1 MNAHLEDLMHRA
13 PALACCLQ
21 DVEGAFEILFRTFAS
36 GHKLLLCGNGGS
48 ASDAE
53 HWAGE
58 LLKGFVHKRPLPP
71 QMAAGLPP
79 GVAENLQWAFPAI
92 PLTGFPALSTAFAN
106 DMNPEFIFA
115 QLVYALGRPG
125 DALVAMSTSG
135 NSRNVCHAA
144 AVARHQGL
152 AVVAL
157 TGKDG
162 GALRNL
168 ADCCIAVPE
177 QETHLVQEYHLPV
190 YHCLCLMLEEA
201 WETEISRSSEPTA
214 PRESD

>member
-1 MNAHLEDLMHRA
+1 MRERLVNAHLENLVRRA
-13 PALACCLQ
+13 PALSSCLAEI
-21 DVEGAFEILFRTFAS
+21 EGSFGILSRTFAS

-58 LLKGFVHKRPLPP
+58 LLKGFVHQRPLSP
-71 QMAAGLPP
+71 QAAAGLPSE
-79 GVAENLQWAFPAI
+79 VAENLQWAFPAI

-106 DMNPEFIFA
+106 DVNPEFVFA

-125 DALVAMSTSG
+125 DALVAISTSG

-144 AVARHQGL
+144 AVARHLGL

-162 GALRNL
+162 GALRTL
-168 ADCCIAVPE
+168 ADRCIAVPE
-177 QETHLVQEYHLPV
+177 QETYLVQEYHLPV

-201 WETEISRSSEPTA
+201 WALRSGQPDRS
-214 PRESD
+214 